1 MNPYATRAAEI
12 EAAFLAGAR
21 TNLEQAKGA
30 ELRGYRWS
38 STSPSQEA
46 RVRELVV
53 AAGQDREVLRS
64 LPKNQSYVLTGSQ
77 PRWFFWR
84 RRASVAIASVL
95 SPIEHY
101 ISGEGQPSPIGLGDL
116 VAHVKELVGEMDVPH
131 VVGVCSPTGFSE
143 EAKHSGLELPNVT
156 LVLVEAREDGGWE
169 VMPASPNATP
179 AQCRLFDPEAVTQK
193 LKRIRQEIDLRG
205 ADLLAGGLEASAVGR
220 SLGLPT
226 HLVAAAFEQA
236 ARDDPELKLSR
247 RHDEVLLFR
256 GAPAEMED
264 SDMSMVDRIR
274 QLLSGEGDEARKIN
288 TLSERR
294 ARLVQRRERLYADIT
309 QLEKHEAELLKEGR
323 EAASSTAK
331 LRVASQIKQL
341 REDMNRLNGTARM
354 LGQQV
359 DIISTHIHNLTLL
372 QQGKMAKLPTT
383 EDITADAVRAEEM
396 LEELAGQAELTGSLN
411 TMAAAGA
418 TSEEELA
425 ILKELEGTA
434 AEGRAETQPTPP
446 TSAASPLPG
455 AKTAKKEP
463 EGPEPQAG

>member
-64 LPKNQSYVLTGSQ
+64 LPKNQSSVLTGSQ

-156 LVLVEAREDGGWE
+156 LVLVEAREDGGWK

-193 LKRIRQEIDLRG
+193 LKRIREEIDCGGRICWRAG
-205 ADLLAGGLEASAVGR
+205 WRPRRSAGRWDCPPIWWRRLLN
-220 SLGLPT
+220 
-226 HLVAAAFEQA
+226 
-236 ARDDPELKLSR
+236 R
-247 RHDEVLLFR
+247 RH
-256 GAPAEMED
+256 AMIP
-264 SDMSMVDRIR
+264 S
-274 QLLSGEGDEARKIN
+274 
-288 TLSERR
+288 
-294 ARLVQRRERLYADIT
+294 
-309 QLEKHEAELLKEGR
+309 
-323 EAASSTAK
+323 
-331 LRVASQIKQL
+331 
-341 REDMNRLNGTARM
+341 
-354 LGQQV
+354 
-359 DIISTHIHNLTLL
+359 
-372 QQGKMAKLPTT
+372 
-383 EDITADAVRAEEM
+383 
-396 LEELAGQAELTGSLN
+396 
-411 TMAAAGA
+411 
-418 TSEEELA
+418 
-425 ILKELEGTA
+425 
-434 AEGRAETQPTPP
+434 
-446 TSAASPLPG
+446 
-455 AKTAKKEP
+455 
-463 EGPEPQAG
+463 